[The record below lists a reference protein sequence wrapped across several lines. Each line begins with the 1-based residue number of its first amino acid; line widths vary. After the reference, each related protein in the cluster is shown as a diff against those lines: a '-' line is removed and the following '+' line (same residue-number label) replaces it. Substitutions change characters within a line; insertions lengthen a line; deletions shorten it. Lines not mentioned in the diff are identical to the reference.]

1 MPGGPRLDY
10 VALVRVGILILPE
23 HRWQQAAPRW
33 RAAEEY
39 GFDHA
44 WTYDHLGW
52 RTLVDGPW
60 FDAVPTLTAAATGT
74 ERIRLGTFVASPNF
88 RHPVAFARSL
98 LSLDDVSGGRFVLG
112 VGAGGVRGYDNLVLG
127 GQELPPKVRVD
138 RFTEFLEL
146 TDALLTG
153 ERTSYA
159 GRYYTAVEAR
169 SAPGCVQRPRLPFL
183 VAANGPRSMRLAARF
198 GQGWAVTGAPHRD
211 DVDLWWRTVAERAER
226 FDEILAEHGRD
237 RADVDRFVSLDSSGI
252 YSLVSVE
259 AFREALG
266 RAGELGFTD
275 VVVHWPRP
283 DGVFAGSESVLER
296 VAAEVLPTAGE
307 V

>member
-1 MPGGPRLDY
+1 
-10 VALVRVGILILPE
+10 VRVGIVILPE

-39 GFDHA
+39 GFAHA

-60 FDAVPTLTAAATGT
+60 FDAVPTLTAAATVTG
-74 ERIRLGTFVASPNF
+74 RIRLGTFVASPNF
-88 RHPVAFARSL
+88 RHPVSFARSL
-98 LSLDDVSGGRFVLG
+98 LSLDDISGGRFVLG
-112 VGAGGVRGYDNLVLG
+112 VGAGTIRGYDNLVLG

-138 RFTEFLEL
+138 RFAEFVEL

-159 GRYYTAVEAR
+159 GTYFTAVEAR
-169 SAPGCVQRPRLPFL
+169 SAPGCVQRPRVPFV
-183 VAANGPRSMRLAARF
+183 VAANGPRSMGLAARF
-198 GQGWAVTGAPHRD
+198 GQGWVTTGAPHTG
-211 DVDLWWRTVAERAER
+211 DVAGWWRAVAERAER
-226 FDEILAEHGRD
+226 FDEVLAAHGRD
-237 RADVDRFVSLDSSGI
+237 RAAVDRFVSVDSSGV

-259 AFREALG
+259 AFRDALG
-266 RAGELGFTD
+266 RASELGFTD

-283 DGVFAGSESVLER
+283 DGVFAGNESVLER
-296 VAAEVLPTAGE
+296 VAAEVLPTLGR